1 MEGQKYE
8 DNPNSIKYYVK
19 RYILTEAHKFA
30 GKTIVDFPAGNGVTT
45 RILAGVGARPVPLD
59 LFPEYF
65 ELADMTCIRANIQ
78 EGLPLEDKSADGLI
92 CQEGIEH
99 FSDQF
104 GALREFNRIL
114 KPGGLLLITTPN
126 YSNLRARLSYLLSE
140 SERFNTM
147 MPPNE
152 LDSIWM
158 SREEITDEIY
168 FGHIFLIGV
177 QKLRVLA
184 RLSGFEIAKVYFT
197 KAKSTSLLLFPFL
210 YPWIWLTNW
219 WVYRRQMR
227 KNHDFDM
234 ETKRKVYGEQFKLA
248 VNPTILVGG
257 HLMIEFVKEKDSRE
271 VSKQLRSRHKEFG
284 TT

>member
-1 MEGQKYE
+1 MEGQQYE

-19 RYILTEAHKFA
+19 RYILSETQKFA

-45 RILAGVGARPVPLD
+45 RILAGVDAKPIPLD

-78 EGLPLEDKSADGLI
+78 EGLPLEDKSAEGLI

-184 RLSGFEIAKVYFT
+184 RLSGFKIAKVYFT

-227 KNHDFDM
+227 KNHDFDT
-234 ETKRKVYGEQFKLA
+234 ETKRRVYEEQFKLA